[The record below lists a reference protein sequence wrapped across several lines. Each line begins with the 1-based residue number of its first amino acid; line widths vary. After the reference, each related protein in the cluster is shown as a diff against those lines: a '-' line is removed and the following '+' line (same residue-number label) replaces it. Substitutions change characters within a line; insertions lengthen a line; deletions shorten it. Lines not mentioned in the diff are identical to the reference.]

1 MVKERAGYKCE
12 YCGKTEYLNSHHVFS
27 RTNYSVRWDVNNG
40 VCLCAGHH
48 VLGNFSAH
56 KAPLEF
62 ADWLKGE
69 RGEKWYDKL
78 LLKAKKVVP
87 SMDLEQVKKDLVK
100 QKFIK

>member
-62 ADWLKGE
+62 ADWLKGK
-69 RGEKWYDKL
+69 RGEEWYGKL